1 MWTDI
6 FRMRQWYKNLVIFLP
21 LFFVGLATDSKSF
34 LLVTLGFVA
43 LCLMSSANYIMNDI
57 ADKEK
62 DKVHPEK
69 KFRPLVSGEISV
81 GAAGVLAAFCAT
93 LSLSLAFFLSEYFF
107 YILLVFFSLTQL
119 YSFAF
124 KNELFVDVI
133 LISVNFVLRAVSG
146 AYILGVRVS
155 PWLIVCTFFLALF
168 LAVGKRRAESIL
180 LKGKAAMHRTVL
192 DQYTPSLTNA
202 LILVS
207 TALLLLSYSL
217 YSFLSI
223 YPALIYTLPFSF
235 YVVFRYYFLVE
246 SGSPIAEK
254 LELLYT
260 DKRLVLGIVLWVA
273 VVGSFIYSL

>member
-1 MWTDI
+1 
-6 FRMRQWYKNLVIFLP
+6 MRQWYKNLIIFLP
-21 LFFVGLATDSKSF
+21 LFFVGLATNGKSF
-34 LLVTLGFVA
+34 FLVTLGFVA
-43 LCLMSSANYIMNDI
+43 LCLMSSANYILNDI

-69 KFRPLVSGEISV
+69 KYRPLASGKISMWT
-81 GAAGVLAAFCAT
+81 AGVLAAFCAT
-93 LSLSLAFFLSEYFF
+93 LSISLASFLSENFF
-107 YILLVFFSLTQL
+107 YLLLLFFFLTQL
-119 YSFAF
+119 YSFAL

-133 LISVNFVLRAVSG
+133 LISVNFVLRAVGG
-146 AYILGVRVS
+146 AYILDVRVS

-202 LILVS
+202 LMLVS

-260 DKRLVLGIVLWVA
+260 DKRLVLGIMLWIAA
-273 VVGSFIYSL
+273 VSSFIYGM